1 MELIYYFVY
10 CCSHPRKLNSVFRAH
25 YSTSH
30 LLNNALS
37 VAFSYLH
44 NENSS
49 SSEKDEGNDWDEEV
63 TQVVQVYSCCIL
75 TSFTYPMGH
84 ICIQQWR
91 GTAENITKKIR
102 LGKHVSVQRR
112 SRLEPVGIGC
122 CGESQTHAQLIRD
135 CSSAGGTRPQG
146 NTDKG
151 PWEGHG
157 MEGVRAWEN
166 FTAEITRVTGLTM
179 SYTVC

>member
-10 CCSHPRKLNSVFRAH
+10 CCSPLRKLNSVFRAH

-63 TQVVQVYSCCIL
+63 IQAGQVYSCCIL

-84 ICIQQWR
+84 ICIQQ
-91 GTAENITKKIR
+91 
-102 LGKHVSVQRR
+102 
-112 SRLEPVGIGC
+112 
-122 CGESQTHAQLIRD
+122 
-135 CSSAGGTRPQG
+135 
-146 NTDKG
+146 
-151 PWEGHG
+151 
-157 MEGVRAWEN
+157 
-166 FTAEITRVTGLTM
+166 
-179 SYTVC
+179 

>member
-1 MELIYYFVY
+1 MKVGREISVLLSKKKPVFLNVKYMIWYFISKATHTILSSAFCKIINMELIYYFVY
-10 CCSHPRKLNSVFRAH
+10 CCSPPQKLNSVFRAH

-49 SSEKDEGNDWDEEV
+49 PSEKDEGNDLDEEV
-63 TQVVQVYSCCIL
+63 IQVGQVYSCCIL

-91 GTAENITKKIR
+91 GAAENITKKIR
-102 LGKHVSVQRR
+102 LGKCVSVQRR
-112 SRLEPVGIGC
+112 SRAA
-122 CGESQTHAQLIRD
+122 CGNRL
-135 CSSAGGTRPQG
+135 P
-146 NTDKG
+146 
-151 PWEGHG
+151 
-157 MEGVRAWEN
+157 
-166 FTAEITRVTGLTM
+166 
-179 SYTVC
+179 